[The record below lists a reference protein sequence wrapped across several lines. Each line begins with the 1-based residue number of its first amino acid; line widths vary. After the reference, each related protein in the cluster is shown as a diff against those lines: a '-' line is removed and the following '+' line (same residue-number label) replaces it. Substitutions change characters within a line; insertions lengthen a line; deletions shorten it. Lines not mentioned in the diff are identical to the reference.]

1 MNVNAPPVSA
11 VFLLLIAIVLI
22 VAIANKPSGH
32 QRAAIDA
39 VQICSLSSQSN
50 CSLFRLRS

>member
-1 MNVNAPPVSA
+1 MNVNTPPVSA
-11 VFLLLIAIVLI
+11 VFLVLIAVVLA
-22 VAIANKPSGH
+22 VAIANAPSGH
-32 QRAAIDA
+32 QRAAIDV